1 MIVFQHR
8 MAEKASASPSKRVSK
23 IFSFRTKDQNNV
35 RGNVRRR
42 RARDDDDDSDDEGK

>member
-23 IFSFRTKDQNNV
+23 IFSFRTKDNV
-35 RGNVRRR
+35 RGKVRRR
-42 RARDDDDDSDDEGK
+42 HARDDDDDSDDEGK